1 MHAETETEKNHITEC
16 LLDDGT
22 ITTYDLCGDD
32 RNTYTECGNLKL
44 VYLGCGVIYS
54 LDGKLQ
60 NFTYKKHF
68 FRKIGF

>member
-1 MHAETETEKNHITEC
+1 MHGETEKEHITEC

-22 ITTYDLCGDD
+22 IIAYDFSSGD
-32 RNTYTECGNLKL
+32 RNAYSQPEYSNLKL

-54 LDGKLQ
+54 LDGIRQ
-60 NFTYKKHF
+60 NSTYKMHF